1 MPIELVVSEIIENA
15 FNIDFNTIFAVTY
28 RTAIVT
34 LLIVFVIKWLGNKG
48 LGRLGSIE
56 IIIIL

>member
-15 FNIDFNTIFAVTY
+15 FSIDFNTIFAVIF

-34 LLIVFVIKWLGNKG
+34 LIIVFVIK
-48 LGRLGSIE
+48 
-56 IIIIL
+56 